1 MPTPADWLALEPFDD
16 TEYDSRLPEEWIS
29 YGEQPDG
36 SFYPIPGK
44 GLCQIEG
51 ENGFYWRPVLIHKYE
66 KEQEKF
72 TGYWDGT
79 QEYVELTRINLLF
92 DAEDPRIFA

>member
-44 GLCQIEG
+44 GLC
-51 ENGFYWRPVLIHKYE
+51 
-66 KEQEKF
+66 
-72 TGYWDGT
+72 
-79 QEYVELTRINLLF
+79 
-92 DAEDPRIFA
+92 